1 MYKRDFS
8 ESWAECLIVTQQLL
22 PGDKKINKLIQ
33 VKKPVACFGVEKL
46 EFWSGKPGGCVSSGG
61 VESCLK
67 WPVLGDV
74 MGCLVECLPKYCLVA
89 TQPKGCTVG
98 CFLQ

>member
-1 MYKRDFS
+1 M
-8 ESWAECLIVTQQLL
+8 
-22 PGDKKINKLIQ
+22 
-33 VKKPVACFGVEKL
+33 
-46 EFWSGKPGGCVSSGG
+46 SSGG